1 MKRFWMRALLCFALS
16 AALLT
21 GCALSPG
28 SQPAESPTD
37 PLTGQ
42 ELVWPG
48 QRPVAITI
56 DNAAASTTQWGLSA
70 ASVVLEARTELQGS
84 TRLCLVYPSVNAVP
98 QVGPVAAGE
107 DLYWRLLVGQQVLPV
122 QRGGGAFDQN
132 YLDYYSLR
140 AVDALETGT
149 NAFSC
154 DSAWSNSPLWYTSGS
169 ALAGVLGKLNISSV
183 LTESRLTD
191 AAASGSSE
199 SETETTVLSV
209 PALLPQQ
216 TKGHLPDAAA
226 SDAVSVRV
234 QFDTS
239 NATGFSYDADSS
251 TYKML
256 HADGTP
262 QLDANNGQ
270 QAGFDNLLVLFSA
283 SALRDDGLT
292 LDYDLTMGGGVWLN
306 GGHLWPITWTQGSDT
321 TFFFYDADGQPLTL
335 TAGSSYIAL
344 VSSLTGQEL
353 MVLNSAGE
361 SLTPALATEA
371 DSASVNP

>member
-1 MKRFWMRALLCFALS
+1 MEQ
-16 AALLT
+16 
-21 GCALSPG
+21 
-28 SQPAESPTD
+28 QPP
-37 PLTGQ
+37 
-42 ELVWPG
+42 VVH
-48 QRPVAITI
+48 QR
-56 DNAAASTTQWGLSA
+56 
-70 ASVVLEARTELQGS
+70 
-84 TRLCLVYPSVNAVP
+84 
-98 QVGPVAAGE
+98 
-107 DLYWRLLVGQQVLPV
+107 
-122 QRGGGAFDQN
+122 QR
-132 YLDYYSLR
+132 
-140 AVDALETGT
+140 
-149 NAFSC
+149 
-154 DSAWSNSPLWYTSGS
+154 
-169 ALAGVLGKLNISSV
+169 LAGVLGKLNISSV

-191 AAASGSSE
+191 AAASGTSE
-199 SETETTVLSV
+199 SETEATVLSV

-234 QFDTS
+234 QFDAS

-283 SALRDDGLT
+283 SAAGRRPD

-335 TAGSSYIAL
+335 TAGSSYVAL

-361 SLTPALATEA
+361 SLTTALATEA
-371 DSASVNP
+371 DSTSINP